1 MYPDDRAGWRGAV
14 SALMRSYLS
23 DLRRWAAG
31 LSTRYIVAIAIA
43 LGGILAIFAACAVGI
58 TALFHLIESWY
69 GMDAAYATV
78 GGGLFVIGIILLV
91 LAWIMFSGAIPSVPR
106 PHRQIRSARQMARQM
121 MMQSSTLGAMKRIGE
136 VKATRTGPTMPVL
149 MATGAT
155 LLVGW
160 IVGSRV
166 ATRRRARKS
175 RLDMDQ

>member
-1 MYPDDRAGWRGAV
+1 MNPDQRAGWRGAV
-14 SALMRSYLS
+14 SVLLRSYLS

-43 LGGILAIFAACAVGI
+43 LGGILAIFAACAVGV

-69 GMDAAYATV
+69 GIDAAYAAV
-78 GGGLFVIGIILLV
+78 GGGLFFIGIILLV
-91 LAWIMFSGAIPSVPR
+91 LAWIMLSGGIPALPR
-106 PHRQIRSARQMARQM
+106 PHRQIRSAKQMARQM
-121 MMQSSTLGAMKRIGE
+121 MMQSPALGAMKRVGE
-136 VKATRTGPTMPVL
+136 VRGVRTGPTIPVL

-155 LLVGW
+155 LLIGW

-166 ATRRRARKS
+166 ATRRRERNS

>member
-1 MYPDDRAGWRGAV
+1 
-14 SALMRSYLS
+14 
-23 DLRRWAAG
+23 
-31 LSTRYIVAIAIA
+31 
-43 LGGILAIFAACAVGI
+43 
-58 TALFHLIESWY
+58 
-69 GMDAAYATV
+69 MDAAYATV

-106 PHRQIRSARQMARQM
+106 PHRQIQSARQMARQM

-136 VKATRTGPTMPVL
+136 MKATRTGSTMPVL

-166 ATRRRARKS
+166 VTRRRQRKS

>member
-1 MYPDDRAGWRGAV
+1 
-14 SALMRSYLS
+14 
-23 DLRRWAAG
+23 
-31 LSTRYIVAIAIA
+31 
-43 LGGILAIFAACAVGI
+43 
-58 TALFHLIESWY
+58 
-69 GMDAAYATV
+69 
-78 GGGLFVIGIILLV
+78 
-91 LAWIMFSGAIPSVPR
+91 
-106 PHRQIRSARQMARQM
+106 
-121 MMQSSTLGAMKRIGE
+121 MQSSTLGAMKRIGE